1 MSKTQ
6 STTVKVKILDR
17 EFQVACPE
25 DEVDELNASA
35 EELDRRMR
43 TTQTSA
49 NIVGLERIAVMTAL
63 NITHE
68 YLGIKGKSQEVES
81 LAGGKLV
88 ELTKRLA
95 KVIETQGA
103 PALPTPASEFVKA
116 SPLNNPMI
124 PNEYAMNAC
133 ECS

>member
-35 EELDRRMR
+35 QELDKRMR
-43 TTQTSA
+43 ITQSSA

-68 YLGIKGKSQEVES
+68 YLGIKGKSDGIES
-81 LAGGKLV
+81 LADGKLA
-88 ELTKRLA
+88 ELTKRLS
-95 KVIETQGA
+95 KVI
-103 PALPTPASEFVKA
+103 ASQKKRTA
-116 SPLNNPMI
+116 
-124 PNEYAMNAC
+124 
-133 ECS
+133 

>member
-6 STTVKVKILDR
+6 STTVKVRILDR

-35 EELDRRMR
+35 EELDKRMR

-68 YLGIKGKSQEVES
+68 YLGIKGKSQEVEG

-95 KVIETQGA
+95 KVIEAQKKRAT
-103 PALPTPASEFVKA
+103 
-116 SPLNNPMI
+116 
-124 PNEYAMNAC
+124 
-133 ECS
+133 

>member
-35 EELDRRMR
+35 QELDKRMR
-43 TTQTSA
+43 TTQSSA

-68 YLGIKGKSQEVES
+68 YLGIKGKSDEIER
-81 LAGGKLV
+81 LADGKLA
-88 ELTKRLA
+88 ELTKRLS
-95 KVIETQGA
+95 KVI
-103 PALPTPASEFVKA
+103 ASQKKRTA
-116 SPLNNPMI
+116 
-124 PNEYAMNAC
+124 
-133 ECS
+133 